1 MTEREEDEELLLE
14 EKDEI
19 EESGVIKRFSDSP
32 YCEWILC
39 VCVCVCV
46 CVCDC

>member
-19 EESGVIKRFSDSP
+19 EESGVIKRFNESP
-32 YCEWILC
+32 YCEWVWTCMAEINFTY
-39 VCVCVCV
+39 
-46 CVCDC
+46 